1 MKMNNI
7 FLSNVLLKTISDN
20 RLSILWWSIGIAL
33 FNLMVMGFYPS
44 FGQNADYSQLLHSLS
59 PEMVKVFL
67 GSLSNTPAAYLD
79 GKLYFMILPF
89 IFLAF
94 NALFG
99 SATIAEEEKS
109 GLLDLQLSTQ
119 IPRWRLLLEKF
130 GAMVLLNIILGFV
143 SFISV
148 WIGAIAVNASL
159 NMWHVFD
166 VSLSLV
172 AFGMFFGGLAIGI
185 SAITG
190 NKQISLGITGGFGF
204 ASYLLNALAP
214 LSAKYAHLQKLSPFY
229 YYIEHDPLVHGLKIG
244 DFSVLIIFAIIFLI
258 IGLIFF
264 QRRDLVTN

>member
-1 MKMNNI
+1 MNNI
-7 FLSNVLLKTISDN
+7 FLKNVLLKTISDN
-20 RLSILWWSIGIAL
+20 RSSVLWWSIGIIL

-44 FGQNADYSQLLHSLS
+44 FGHNASYTQLLHSMS
-59 PEMVKVFL
+59 PEMIKVFL

-99 SATIAEEEKS
+99 SATIVEEEKS

-119 IPRWRLLLEKF
+119 IPRWRILLEKF
-130 GAMVLLNIILGFV
+130 GAMILLNLILGFV
-143 SFISV
+143 SFVSV
-148 WIGAIAVNASL
+148 WLGAVIVSADL

-172 AFGMFFGGLAIGI
+172 GFGIFFGGLAIGI
-185 SAITG
+185 SAVTG
-190 NKQISLGITGGFGF
+190 SKQISLGITGGLGF

-229 YYIEHDPLVHGLKIG
+229 YYIEHDPLVHGLKVG

-264 QRRDLVTN
+264 QKRDLVTN